1 MKMALEALRD
11 GVKFNETSRN
21 FQIPKPTL
29 RRHYQQLNKF
39 AKEGMKHTGLKK
51 KSAYNCFE
59 V

>member
-11 GVKFNETSRN
+11 GGKFNETSRN

-39 AKEGMKHTGLKK
+39 AKEGMKQYWSTVHPD
-51 KSAYNCFE
+51 SAS
-59 V
+59 